1 MISYHE
7 RHQASQQ
14 NREENKLLQDQ
25 EKDAGVPRRWSWE
38 RFLSGG
44 SLRHPPL
51 RSREIKAPKN
61 RISRRQ
67 LVDEA
72 FESQRMQAYQAIVER
87 NQASLNTQAEADL
100 ADISLNC
107 DQHPP
112 RRQAALAQLL
122 KRGAFGRLRQILALG
137 SSKRLPDDSNLR
149 AAFFNLHKGGAFSEE
164 EVIKRAPDLARLS
177 FDIDV
182 SNKNSPRILLR
193 PSSGED
199 LMKSLGNASLKNSLE
214 FDLSTWRIALGLEP
228 QGGAKDLPSAAENN
242 LLTLELRRAMLGKI
256 KQIVPDKDLRYNLT
270 SAHIELFE
278 EVLENE
284 SSFTLEV

>member
-7 RHQASQQ
+7 RQQASQQ
-14 NREENKLLQDQ
+14 NREENKLIQDQ
-25 EKDAGVPRRWSWE
+25 EKDSGTQKRWSWE

-51 RSREIKAPKN
+51 RSREIKTPKK

-87 NQASLNTQAEADL
+87 NQASLNTQAEAVL

-107 DQHPP
+107 DQHLP
-112 RRQAALAQLL
+112 RRQAALTQLL
-122 KRGAFGRLRQILALG
+122 KRGAFGRLRQILVLG
-137 SSKRLPDDSNLR
+137 SSKRLPNDSNLR
-149 AAFFNLHKGGAFSEE
+149 AAFFNLHKGGAFSAE
-164 EVIKRAPDLARLS
+164 EVIKRAPDLARLG
-177 FDIDV
+177 FDIDI
-182 SNKNSPRILLR
+182 SHKNSPRILLKT
-193 PSSGED
+193 SSGED
-199 LMKSLGNASLKNSLE
+199 LMKSLGNVSLKNSLE
-214 FDLSTWRIALGLEP
+214 FDISTWRIALGLEP
-228 QGGAKDLPSAAENN
+228 QGEAEDVPPSAQNDP
-242 LLTLELRRAMLGKI
+242 LTLELRRAMISKI
-256 KQIVPDKDLRYNLT
+256 KQILQDKDLKYNLT

-278 EVLENE
+278 EVLKNK